1 MNYGS
6 PLFLAGL
13 AGAAI
18 PILIH
23 LLTRD
28 RVRRVTFSTLRF
40 FAKTSRNV
48 LRRKRLQEA
57 ILVAMRCIACALL
70 AVAFARPFLGDDRA
84 GEGIVEADT
93 ACAIV
98 VDLSG
103 SMARAGLTDAL
114 RKEAESA
121 LGDLSSGRDA
131 AALVT
136 FTSAPLVR
144 MPLTKQLGEIRSRI
158 GLIEPGHGGTD
169 IAEAVREGAAALK
182 NAHARTK
189 RVVLVSDLQR
199 TGWHGAPA
207 DWKLPAS
214 VELDVRQVTPTED
227 GGNLAIVEA
236 DVPRS
241 TVAGPA
247 PQPVAARVTNFGQ
260 TERKGVTVT
269 LRMHDK
275 DVAAQQINLPPGAS
289 VPVRFRYAFDR
300 AGDSSG
306 TISIAGDDAV
316 PDDDVHYLNVRV
328 IPRIKVLI
336 LSGHAETSP
345 AGRLAFFLKT
355 ALAPGELSPFQAQVV
370 PAAKATAADVNR
382 ARVVVLAN
390 VGTVPAAIHDA
401 LQRLLQRGGGV
412 LLLPGDAVKAEIF
425 NATLADLSPCKLLNV
440 HAPKARGDQAG
451 AVLARVDYEHAI
463 FAVFHRPHHGD
474 LSRPKFSRFWEV
486 TDSQL
491 SRVLARFDDGRPAV
505 LERQID
511 AGISMMLVSAPDMR
525 WNDLPLRAIFL
536 PYLHQTVRYLAV
548 RTEGRTQFL
557 VGGRLPVPEGGQLRG
572 PDGKLHEGD
581 VAAKPG
587 FYAVLDEAGE
597 QTFLYAVNRPG
608 GEADP
613 ATVAA
618 DEIVAALVRAEGEML
633 PAEAEGG
640 VDDAERPEEESRI
653 WWYLVLA
660 VCALSVGELWL
671 GNRTFRH

>member
-1 MNYGS
+1 MSYGS
-6 PLFLAGL
+6 PLFLIGL

-18 PILIH
+18 PLLIH

-57 ILVAMRCIACALL
+57 ILVAMRCLACALL
-70 AVAFARPFLGDDRA
+70 AVAFARPFLGGDQV
-84 GEGIVEADT
+84 GEGTVEADT

-103 SMARAGLTDAL
+103 SMARAGLTEAL
-114 RKEAESA
+114 RREGGSV
-121 LGDLSSGRDA
+121 LDDLSNGRDA

-136 FTSAPLVR
+136 FTSTPLVR
-144 MPLTKQLGEIRSRI
+144 LPLTKQLGEIRSRI

-169 IAEAVREGAAALK
+169 IAEAVREGAAALR
-182 NAHARTK
+182 NARARAK

-214 VELDVRQVTPTED
+214 IELDVRHVTPAEE

-236 DVPRS
+236 DFPRS

-247 PQPVAARVTNFGQ
+247 PQPVAARVTNFGA
-260 TERKGVTVT
+260 TERQGVTVT
-269 LRMHDK
+269 LRMHEK
-275 DVAAQQINLPPGAS
+275 DVASEQVNLPPGAS
-289 VPVRFRYAFDR
+289 VPVRFRYAFER
-300 AGDSSG
+300 AGDNPG
-306 TISIAGDDAV
+306 TIAIDGDDSV
-316 PDDDVHYLNVRV
+316 PDDDTYYLNARV
-328 IPRIKVLI
+328 IPRIRVLI
-336 LSGHAETSP
+336 LSGYPETSP
-345 AGRLAFFLKT
+345 GGRLAFFLKT
-355 ALAPGELSPFQAQVV
+355 ALAPGELSPFHAQVV
-370 PAAKATAADVNR
+370 PAAGATPADVHR
-382 ARVVVLAN
+382 AQVTILAN
-390 VGTVPAAIHDA
+390 VSAVPTAVRDA
-401 LQRLLQRGGGV
+401 LGRLLQRGGGV
-412 LLLPGDAVKAEIF
+412 LFLPGDAVKAEPF
-425 NATLADLSPCKLLNV
+425 NSALGALAPCKLLEV
-440 HAPKARGDQAG
+440 HAPKARGDRAS

-474 LSRPKFSRFWEV
+474 LSRPRFERFWEV

-511 AGISMMLVSAPDMR
+511 NGISMMLVSAPDMG

-548 RTEGRTQFL
+548 RTEKRTQFL
-557 VGGRLPVPEGGQLRG
+557 VGDRLPVPEGGQLHG
-572 PDGKLHEGD
+572 PDGTLLDGD
-581 VAAKPG
+581 VATDPG
-587 FYAVLDEAGE
+587 FHTVLNEAGE
-597 QTFLYAVNRPG
+597 QAFLFAVNRPG
-608 GEADP
+608 GEADA

-618 DEIVAALVRAEGEML
+618 DEVVAALVRAEGERL

-640 VDDAERPEEESRI
+640 VDDAERPGEASGI